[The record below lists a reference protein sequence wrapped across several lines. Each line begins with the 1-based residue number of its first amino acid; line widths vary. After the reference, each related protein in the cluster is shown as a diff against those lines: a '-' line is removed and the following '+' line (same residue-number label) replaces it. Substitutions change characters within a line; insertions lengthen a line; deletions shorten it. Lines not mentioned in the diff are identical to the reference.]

1 MERERRLVVTG
12 GRRAVPWL
20 CGRAFAHRGLHDPA
34 KGLPENSLAAL
45 EAAVDSGYG
54 IELDVRALA
63 SGEPVVFHDATLAR
77 MTGRTGRIDALARG
91 DLADLRLSG
100 TRERIPLLAQALDL
114 VAGRVPLLVEV
125 KNEGQPGALERA
137 VRDLLAD
144 YAGPFA
150 VISFNPFTLGWFR
163 RKAPAAIRGQTSALF
178 RGRGRGRWR
187 KFAHRDFLLNVVS
200 RPDFLLYEIDGLPRV
215 SVGLLRGLGWPVVTY
230 TVTTQAELAKA
241 RAFADNFV
249 FEGLRP

>member
-1 MERERRLVVTG
+1 MGRDGGSAVTG

-20 CGRAFAHRGLHDPA
+20 CERPFAHRGLHDPSQ
-34 KGLPENSLAAL
+34 GLPENSLAAL
-45 EAAVDSGYG
+45 QAAVDGGYG
-54 IELDVRALA
+54 IELDVRALS

-77 MTGRTGRIDALARG
+77 MTGRAGRIADLVRG
-91 DLADLRLSG
+91 DLAELRLSG
-100 TRERIPLLAQALDL
+100 TGERIPLLAQALHL
-114 VAGRVPLLVEV
+114 VAGRVPILVEI

-137 VRDLLAD
+137 VRDLLAG

-163 RKAPAAIRGQTSALF
+163 RRAPAAIRGQTSALF
-178 RGRGRGRWR
+178 RGRGPGRWR

-215 SVGLLRGLGWPVVTY
+215 SVGLLHGLGWPVVAY
-230 TVTTQAELAKA
+230 TVRTEAELAKA